1 MTRKNKNI
9 AIIGGGHNS
18 LVSAAFLAKAGFNV
32 ELFESRSEVGGMAST
47 KELID
52 GYKVPGVAHLL
63 HQTDSKIHKSLNLN
77 KHGLAFAASGLKTVS
92 INPNGNA
99 LIFDDDSVTGDDI
112 TMKEQAE
119 YKEFRQAMKK
129 LAGFFKKS
137 YQTAPP
143 RLGSDETKDMTRL
156 MSLGWNLRSM
166 GKNSM
171 SQMLKYI
178 AVNIHDV
185 LNEFID
191 HEHIKGSIALDALL
205 GNRLGPRTNNSAIT
219 FLHQLTGDLNGVQ
232 GSYAIPEGGMSSYS
246 KALQKAAES
255 AGVKI
260 HTNSP
265 VKQIDL
271 NEENKI
277 NGLILESGEKVE
289 ADIVVSGIDPRS
301 TFMCLV
307 GPKNLES
314 HYVHKVNNIRM
325 RGNTS
330 KLHLALS
337 GLPKFKGVEPED
349 LGHRIIN
356 APSMKYLELA
366 HDHTKYGECSD
377 QLPMEIIIPS
387 IHDKTLAPKGHHVLS
402 AVVNNTA
409 YELKDGWDQS
419 NAVVLEN
426 CLNQLEEMAPGIKG
440 LIVHAEL
447 LSPKDIEEEYG
458 ITGGQW
464 HHGELTFDQFLML
477 RPIPGMAQYKTPI
490 ESLYLCGAG
499 SHPGG
504 GLMGLAGRNAAN
516 EIISKES

>member
-18 LVSAAFLAKAGFNV
+18 LVSSAYLAKAGFNV
-32 ELFESRSEVGGMAST
+32 ELFESRSEIGGMAST

-52 GYKVPGVAHLL
+52 VYKVPGAAHLL
-63 HQTDSKIHKSLNLN
+63 HQTDTRIHKALKLDQ
-77 KHGLAFAASGLKTVS
+77 HGLTFVASGLKTIS
-92 INPNGNA
+92 INPDGNA
-99 LIFDDDSVTGDDI
+99 LIFDDDKVSGDDI
-112 TMKEQAE
+112 TMNEQKQ
-119 YKEFRQAMKK
+119 YKEFRETMKK
-129 LAGFFKKS
+129 LSGFFKKS
-137 YQTAPP
+137 YQIPPP
-143 RLGSDETKDMTRL
+143 RLGSGDRKDMTRL

-171 SQMLKYI
+171 RHMLKYI

-185 LNEFID
+185 LNEFFD

-205 GNRLGPRTNNSAIT
+205 GNRLGPRTNNSVIT

-246 KALQKAAES
+246 QALKNAAES

-260 HTNSP
+260 HINSP

-271 NEENKI
+271 DEKNKVR
-277 NGLILESGEKVE
+277 GLILESGEKVN
-289 ADIVVSGIDPRS
+289 ADIVVSGIDPKS

-307 GPKNLES
+307 GPKNLEA
-314 HYVHKVNNIRM
+314 HYVHKISNIRM

-337 GLPKFKGVEPED
+337 GLPKFKGVDSED

-356 APSMKYLELA
+356 APNMKYLELA
-366 HDHTKYGECSD
+366 HDFTKYGEYSD

-387 IHDKTLAPKGHHVLS
+387 IHDKSLAPNGHHVLS
-402 AVVNNTA
+402 AAINNTA
-409 YELKDGWDQS
+409 YDLKDGWDQS

-426 CLNQLEEMAPGIKG
+426 CLNQLEAMAPGIRK
-440 LIVHAEL
+440 LVVHAEL
-447 LSPKDIEEEYG
+447 LSPKDIENEYG

-477 RPIPGMAQYKTPI
+477 RPIPGMAQHKSPI
-490 ESLYLCGAG
+490 DSLYLCGAG

-516 EIISKES
+516 EIISRES